1 MATEAYC
8 LTFILHLAGSD
19 AGTTQ
24 QTVAIA
30 AGSTDEAVEIAQF
43 YRTGLPSEAVIS
55 ATIADAD
62 GTVLWSE
69 QADGTHDATLLQEDG
84 P

>member
-1 MATEAYC
+1 MATEAYR

-24 QTVAIA
+24 QTVTIA
-30 AGSTDEAVEIAQF
+30 AGSTNEAVELAQF
-43 YRTGLPSEAVIS
+43 YRAGLPSEAVMS
-55 ATIADAD
+55 AALTDAD
-62 GTVLWSE
+62 GAVLWSE
-69 QADGTHDATLLQEDG
+69 QANGTPDATLLQEDR